1 MNINII
7 ITHLEH
13 GVDAVT
19 TPNDDGTYTIAINIH
34 LCEDRARKAL
44 LHEITHIKKRR
55 LFKFRKSIFIG
66 TNVARIQLSRRR
78 VKRYKFLLECC
89 ISKRI
94 LTKNKKKSPHPAPT
108 G

>member
-44 LHEITHIKKRR
+44 LHEITHIKKTTFQVSKKH
-55 LFKFRKSIFIG
+55 LYWNK
-66 TNVARIQLSRRR
+66 
-78 VKRYKFLLECC
+78 CC
-89 ISKRI
+89 ENPTISK
-94 LTKNKKKSPHPAPT
+94 KS
-108 G
+108 